1 MSGAVSMM
9 ERMATYAPDQEP
21 DYYFAAGYV
30 MAMASA
36 GVLEQ
41 AVANGDLSREGILQA
56 STQASI
62 DFEGLSGVYQYGSV
76 DERQPSISNTIFRV
90 NPEVPNG
97 VEAVE
102 VGYESEY
109 ASDYDF

>member
-1 MSGAVSMM
+1 MGMAGA
-9 ERMATYAPDQEP
+9 
-21 DYYFAAGYV
+21 GI
-30 MAMASA
+30 
-36 GVLEQ
+36 LEQ

-56 STQASI
+56 STEASI
-62 DFEGLSGVYQYGSV
+62 DFEGLSGDYHYGPV

-102 VGYESEY
+102 VGYESSY